1 MHYGVRH
8 KIALNLLASKLNLNP
23 TVLKKEIKKTKN
35 ANKLSLQQQNSCSS
49 TSIKC
54 QFCAMQF
61 KSESDHSKHIV
72 MHLKHVLSA
81 QLPSAEPFKCPK
93 CDLVTTQQASLLLHY
108 GTQHYEIV
116 TELLKGD
123 LSQLKIDMSFV
134 QPTQQKQPP
143 AQQQPPSQQPSQTTQ
158 QVEMQKQLEESK
170 RFPKC
175 KLCDYRY
182 FTRLDLCRHFV
193 DFHLRQR
200 LVNCIDPHSQR

>member
-35 ANKLSLQQQNSCSS
+35 ANKLQQQNNCS
-49 TSIKC
+49 TNPIKG
-54 QFCAMQF
+54 
-61 KSESDHSKHIV
+61 V
-72 MHLKHVLSA
+72 
-81 QLPSAEPFKCPK
+81 
-93 CDLVTTQQASLLLHY
+93 
-108 GTQHYEIV
+108 
-116 TELLKGD
+116 D
-123 LSQLKIDMSFV
+123 LSQLKSDKSFV
-134 QPTQQKQPP
+134 PPTQQKQPP
-143 AQQQPPSQQPSQTTQ
+143 PAQQSSQQPSQQ
-158 QVEMQKQLEESK
+158 IEMQKQLEESK

-200 LVNCIDPHSQR
+200 LVNCIDPQNQRYDFLATLM

>member
-1 MHYGVRH
+1 MILFYFADRDLPTASPWKCPKCPYLGNDLRALRVHYGVRH

-35 ANKLSLQQQNSCSS
+35 ANKLSLQQQNS
-49 TSIKC
+49 K
-54 QFCAMQF
+54 
-61 KSESDHSKHIV
+61 
-72 MHLKHVLSA
+72 
-81 QLPSAEPFKCPK
+81 
-93 CDLVTTQQASLLLHY
+93 
-108 GTQHYEIV
+108 
-116 TELLKGD
+116 TELLKD
-123 LSQLKIDMSFV
+123 DSSKLKSDMSFV
-134 QPTQQKQPP
+134 QPTQQKPPP
-143 AQQQPPSQQPSQTTQ
+143 AQQPQPSQQPSQTTQ

-200 LVNCIDPHSQR
+200 LVNCIDPQSQR